1 MANPVCEV
9 LLTES
14 ELKWPSDRPDSS
26 TGAIVEFYGVVR
38 ALEAGREISGIDYE
52 AHRPMAQHQLS
63 TIGKE
68 AAEKFALQRVIIHHR
83 LGFVP
88 AGKSSLL
95 LRVTA
100 GHRAEAFR
108 ASQWIVDEL
117 KRKAPIW
124 KHPKFKLKHKPL
136 KRGAEVE
143 KDLA

>member
-52 AHRPMAQHQLS
+52 AHRPMVQHQLS

-124 KHPKFKLKHKPL
+124 KHPKFKLKDKPL